1 LSSDAHHP
9 QQQVDAV
16 SIWSRRKHADH
27 GRVGDDET
35 LDDCSISIDVDSIG
49 VPASMFVL
57 LAVSRPI
64 PRPILRPILGFH
76 YVDTAGHACNVRRG
90 YDRSARRHRPN
101 RRDHE
106 GRGTIRTM
114 IDHAPSPDRLQQLAV
129 TLERIDLRTAGVVAE
144 VRRRRAAVAA
154 GHYLAPRL
162 AEPSDTIVVAVVGPS
177 GGGKST
183 IVNSMAGRR
192 ISEVG
197 PMRPTT
203 TEPVAWTGGAVPL
216 TLNALRS
223 RIPGGLADS
232 LRPPPEGVVVVDTP
246 PLDVVD
252 SAGDPIVTQVLEV
265 ADAVIFVAGVT
276 RYADSDA
283 FALLELAA
291 ARRLPTVMVLNRLAD
306 SPEQHQ
312 VIATD
317 FVTKL
322 AARRLVPRAD
332 PELVA
337 TIAEGSISSD
347 SGGLVPE
354 AVARV
359 TKDLEAWADPQSRP
373 DIIAAVV
380 EGSLIRL
387 RDDLAAIRS
396 YVIDSAVRRV
406 ELLDPMRSIY
416 RGEARRLIAEVR
428 GGKFSTLPA
437 DDLIDVLA
445 SAATRRAGL
454 AARTCAEMWHESAPE
469 MIERSPDLFGHG
481 VDTLEAA
488 RERLAFWLAEI
499 DDLPGRMGGR
509 RWGRRK
515 RRRLAEA
522 LRMSTIDPRY
532 TPTRRTARRLE
543 RIPGIVD
550 SARERLA
557 DELRGILATDEMRFS
572 ERLGPTVTGNTLSEL
587 STGALS

>member
-1 LSSDAHHP
+1 
-9 QQQVDAV
+9 
-16 SIWSRRKHADH
+16 
-27 GRVGDDET
+27 
-35 LDDCSISIDVDSIG
+35 
-49 VPASMFVL
+49 
-57 LAVSRPI
+57 
-64 PRPILRPILGFH
+64 
-76 YVDTAGHACNVRRG
+76 
-90 YDRSARRHRPN
+90 
-101 RRDHE
+101 
-106 GRGTIRTM
+106 M

-129 TLERIDLRTAGVVAE
+129 TLDRIDLKTAGVLAE

-154 GHYLAPRL
+154 GQYLAPRL
-162 AEPSDTIVVAVVGPS
+162 SEPSDTIVVAVVGPS

-183 IVNSMAGRR
+183 IVNSIARR
-192 ISEVG
+192 HISDVG
-197 PMRPTT
+197 SLRPTT
-203 TEPVAWTGGAVPL
+203 TEPVAWTDGAVPL
-216 TLNALRS
+216 TLDALRS
-223 RIPGGLADS
+223 RIPGGLVDS

-246 PLDVVD
+246 PPDVVD
-252 SAGDPIVTQVLEV
+252 GAGDSIVSQILEV
-265 ADAVIFVAGVT
+265 ADAVIFVAGVS

-291 ARRLPTVMVLNRLAD
+291 ARRLPTVMVLNRLTG

-337 TIAEGSISSD
+337 TIAEGRISAG
-347 SGGLVPE
+347 GGLTAE

-359 TKDLEAWADPQSRP
+359 TKDLEALADPQSRP
-373 DIIAAVV
+373 DIIDTVV
-380 EGSLIRL
+380 QGSLVRL
-387 RDDLAAIRS
+387 RDDLAAIRG

-428 GGKFSTLPA
+428 SGKFSTLPA
-437 DDLIDVLA
+437 DDLVDVLA

-454 AARTCAEMWHESAPE
+454 AARACAEMWHESAPE
-469 MIERSPDLFGHG
+469 MVEGSPDLFGHG

-499 DDLPGRMGGR
+499 DDLPARMSGKRG
-509 RWGRRK
+509 GRRK
-515 RRRLAEA
+515 RRRLVQT
-522 LRMSTIDPRY
+522 LRISSIDPRY
-532 TPTRRTARRLE
+532 VPKRKVARRIE
-543 RIPGIVD
+543 KIPGIVD

-557 DELRGILATDEMRFS
+557 DELRGILATDELRFA
-572 ERLGPTVTGNTLSEL
+572 ERLGPAVTGTTLSDL
-587 STGALS
+587 STEALT